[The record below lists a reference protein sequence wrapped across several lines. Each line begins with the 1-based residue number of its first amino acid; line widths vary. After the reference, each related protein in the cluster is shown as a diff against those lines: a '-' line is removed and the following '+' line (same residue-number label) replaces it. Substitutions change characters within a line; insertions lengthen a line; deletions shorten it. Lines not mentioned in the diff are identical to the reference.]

1 MTQPFFMKPRQRTM
15 ANQKP
20 KKPGKPRKRA
30 EDVPLI
36 FDYIVKSDSRSL
48 AVWGP
53 FVPFFDGHAV
63 AVKHRSADLR
73 SNEFYRLL
81 DVALRMRVH
90 ALLLGEIRMCLLC
103 VERPAELLEELAP
116 LLIPG
121 PVTGSWL
128 VRLDRAG
135 HALIV
140 VAPDLP
146 LQPGTAALRFLARW
160 DEESDYLAAVQ
171 QMLRD
176 PALPAGLAEKLLLE
190 DLLVEV
196 DQTDAAA
203 IASAYRRHARLV
215 TDWRAVQAETIGCQ

>member
-1 MTQPFFMKPRQRTM
+1 MADKKPR
-15 ANQKP
+15 KP
-20 KKPGKPRKRA
+20 RKPRKRT
-30 EDVPLI
+30 EDVPLT
-36 FDYIVKSDSRSL
+36 FDYVVKGESRSL

-53 FVPFFDGHAV
+53 FIPFFDGHAV

-73 SNEFYRLL
+73 SNEFYLLL
-81 DVALRMRVH
+81 DVALRMDVQ
-90 ALLLGEIRMCLLC
+90 ALLLGEVRMCLLC
-103 VERPAELLEELAP
+103 VERPAELLEELARF
-116 LLIPG
+116 LIPG

-128 VRLDRAG
+128 VRLGPAG

-140 VAPDLP
+140 VAPELP

-160 DEESDYLAAVQ
+160 DEQSDYLAAVQ

-203 IASAYRRHARLV
+203 VASAYRRHARLV
-215 TDWRAVQAETIGCQ
+215 TDWRAVQTENIGFQ

>member
-1 MTQPFFMKPRQRTM
+1 M
-15 ANQKP
+15 ADTKLRKP
-20 KKPGKPRKRA
+20 KKPRTY
-30 EDVPLI
+30 VPPD
-36 FDYIVKSDSRSL
+36 FDYIVRGDSPSFPMW
-48 AVWGP
+48 AP
-53 FVPFFDGHAV
+53 FRPFFAGHSV
-63 AVKHRSADLR
+63 AVSVRCVDLR
-73 SNEFYRLL
+73 SDEFFRLIDAAFRL
-81 DVALRMRVH
+81 DMRV
-90 ALLLGEIRMCLLC
+90 LFRGEVRMCLLC
-103 VERPAELLEELAP
+103 VERPAELLEELAQF
-116 LLIPG
+116 LIPG

-128 VRLDRAG
+128 VRLGPAG

-140 VAPDLP
+140 VAPELP

-203 IASAYRRHARLV
+203 VASAYRRHARLV
-215 TDWRAVQAETIGCQ
+215 TDWRAVQAENIRFQ